1 MKANLGL
8 YVQTINVIV
17 ETTEQT
23 GEDMSPYYEELRQ
36 AMDAN
41 KVNEMTPERFDEIV
55 NKFKEGTSIYRNLS
69 EQITRMKPPVKV
81 IGIHKKLERTYLEY
95 VAGCQEMV
103 DSINIETRSV
113 DQAAFDA
120 AEIKQDE
127 SSETITF
134 CITRMTQILLNK

>member
-23 GEDMSPYYEELRQ
+23 GEDMSPYYEELRV
-36 AMDAN
+36 AMDDN
-41 KVNEMTPERFDEIV
+41 KVSEITPERFDEIV
-55 NKFKEGTSIYRNLS
+55 EKFKEGTDIYRNLS
-69 EQITRMKPPVKV
+69 EQIMRMQPPVKV

-95 VAGCQEMV
+95 VVGCQEMI
-103 DSINIETRSV
+103 DSMNIETHSV
-113 DQAAFDA
+113 DQVAFDA
-120 AEIKQDE
+120 AEAKQDE
-127 SSETITF
+127 TSETITF